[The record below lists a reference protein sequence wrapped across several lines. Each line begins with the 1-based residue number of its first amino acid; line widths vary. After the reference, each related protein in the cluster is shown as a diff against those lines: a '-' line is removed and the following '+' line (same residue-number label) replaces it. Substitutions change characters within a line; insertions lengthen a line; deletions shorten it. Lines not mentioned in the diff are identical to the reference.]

1 MRETVKVVR
10 RPVYD
15 DLVKE
20 KTSSADEFKDYLE
33 SLEVYQK
40 DVITTLPRVELNKSS
55 AGLIYKDAVSH
66 FKVVLS
72 QLMAESKDTT
82 PGMIN
87 YYSKG
92 ILARRCPATVRE
104 IKVLKA
110 LAIDQI
116 SYSVEYANTIGYV
129 FMLLFKDLIANA
141 KTHEWKPD
149 VNFNKMQ
156 EVVFESVTK
165 HIDDFLAKEA

>member
-1 MRETVKVVR
+1 MGETVKVVR
-10 RPVYD
+10 RAVYD
-15 DLVKE
+15 DLVRE
-20 KTSSADEFKDYLE
+20 KMSSSDEFKDYLE

-55 AGLIYKDAVSH
+55 VGLIHKDAASH

-72 QLMAESKDTT
+72 QLMLDSRDTT

-110 LAIDQI
+110 LSIAQI
-116 SYSVEYANTIGYV
+116 SYSLDYANTIGYI
-129 FMLLFKDLIANA
+129 FMLLFKDLIANV
-141 KTHEWKPD
+141 KKHEWKPD

-156 EVVFESVTK
+156 EVVFESVTNY
-165 HIDDFLAKEA
+165 IDDFLAKEA